1 MRQFITG
8 KSLINFF
15 AVVTSQTEVPQQPA
29 IVLPQAERESLLVNT
44 SHKVI
49 PELVSAV
56 TNEQVI
62 RSTEKEEDT
71 ISQAVLTS
79 QPEETVDL
87 IHRASPKDDVFSIQ
101 DQPQVPKLTV
111 DHVTA
116 DIVPTDV
123 VQADRE
129 LLELLT
135 TNETLPEELSSL
147 DEIELLRSSIA
158 HDEQQHTRQ
167 EELEIIHRSAPKD
180 ELYSTITVHQE
191 LVGQPEVSVPSV
203 QEEVTIITGKLI
215 LSTFII
221 NSSLTNFSL

>member
-87 IHRASPKDDVFSIQ
+87 IHRASSKDDVFSIQ

-116 DIVPTDV
+116 DIVPADV

-135 TNETLPEELSSL
+135 TDETLPEELSAL
-147 DEIELLRSSIA
+147 DEIELVRSTSTF
-158 HDEQQHTRQ
+158 DEQRPTRQ
-167 EELEIIHRSAPKD
+167 EDVEIIHRSPPKD
-180 ELYSTITVHQE
+180 ELYSTITIQQE
-191 LVGQPEVSVPSV
+191 VLGQPEVPVPSE
-203 QEEVTIITGKLI
+203 QLEETITTGKF
-215 LSTFII
+215 T
-221 NSSLTNFSL
+221 